1 MIPVLFPSN
10 ATVYTTNGLGR
21 LSDCTAAV
29 IHEQR
34 NGVDELEI
42 EMPATG
48 LHFGDIGLDSII
60 VAKPSPNRAAQPFSV
75 YSIEKS
81 MDGMMATIQAEHV
94 GYKQNLIPVL
104 PFTATSANAALQGLI
119 SNAAETNPFTY
130 WTDVTRAGTYTQK
143 EPSSVRARLQ
153 GEQGSILQTYGGEI
167 EFDNWAVK
175 LWANRGI
182 DRGTEIR
189 YGKNLM
195 SLEQD
200 QSIQNTITGILPYWS
215 GKVGET
221 DTVYWLPEVV
231 LYSSHA
237 SDFAHARTVCVDFSQ
252 DFQEKP
258 TAAQLRAAGNK
269 YITDNGIGVPEVG
282 FDVNFATLAQ
292 TTDYKD
298 IALLERID
306 LCDFV
311 TVIFPEFGI
320 SAKAKVV
327 ETYFDV
333 LAERYNKIRIGD
345 QRFTLSKTIAQQSQD
360 IKDSEAKTETFFTQ
374 ALEQATAVINGDIS
388 GSRMFTLKDADGNPQ
403 GLVFMDTADPATAV
417 NCIRINT
424 NGIGFSNNGVN
435 GPYTSTW
442 DITNTLNMA
451 NINVVGLS
459 ASYITSG
466 TIDASQI
473 AVINL
478 DASNITSGTIDA
490 SHLNIGDINADWI
503 TTGIIQDATGNNY
516 WNLDTG
522 EISIQATAVD
532 VGIGARNYIRHSNTL
547 DFDDYYF
554 FFSFNFN
561 DQQALLNGENM
572 EVTIT

>member
-1 MIPVLFPSN
+1 MIPILFPSN
-10 ATVYTTNGLGR
+10 ATTYTTNGLGR
-21 LSDCTAAV
+21 LTDATSV
-29 IHEQR
+29 IKHEQR
-34 NGVDELEI
+34 NGINEI
-42 EMPATG
+42 QIEIPTTSK
-48 LHFGDIGLDSII
+48 HFADIGLDSII
-60 VAKPSPNRAAQPFSV
+60 VAKASPTKPAQPYSV

-81 MDGMMATIQAEHV
+81 MDGMMATVQAEHI

-104 PFTATSANAALQGLI
+104 PFTANSANAALQGLI
-119 SNAAETNPFTY
+119 TNAAETNPFTY
-130 WTDVTRAGTYTQK
+130 WTDVTHAGTYNQTV
-143 EPSSVRARLQ
+143 PSSVRARLQ

-167 EFDNWAVK
+167 EFDNWTVK
-175 LWANRGI
+175 LWANRGV
-182 DRGTEIR
+182 DRGTTIR

-200 QSIQNTITGILPYWS
+200 QSIQDTITGILPYWR

-221 DTVYWLPEVV
+221 ETVYWLPEVV

-237 SDFAHARTVCVDFSQ
+237 PDFAHARTICVDFSG

-258 TAAQLRAAGNK
+258 TAAELRARGNK
-269 YITDNGIGVPEVG
+269 YITDNNIGVPVVG

-292 TTDYKD
+292 TLEYKD

-333 LAERYNKIRIGD
+333 LNERYTKIRIGD
-345 QRFTLSKTIAQQSQD
+345 QRFTLSNTIAQQSQD
-360 IKDSEAKTETFFTQ
+360 IKNSEAKTETFFTQ
-374 ALEQATAVINGDIS
+374 ALEQATALINGDIT
-388 GSRMFTLKDADGNPQ
+388 GSRLYTLKDENGNPQ

-424 NGIGFSNNGVN
+424 NGIGFSNNGPN
-435 GPYTSTW
+435 GPYASTW
-442 DITNTLNMA
+442 DIRNRLNMQ
-451 NINVVGLS
+451 NINVIGLS
-459 ASYITSG
+459 ADQITSG

-490 SHLNIGDINADWI
+490 SHLNIDDIDAGWI

-522 EISIQATAVD
+522 EISIQATTVD

-547 DFDDYYF
+547 DFEDYYF

-561 DQQALLNGENM
+561 NEQALLNGENM